1 MKILNV
7 VNVTFLFPSVLPTK
21 QLLAIIIK
29 VMKLRTDAVRLP
41 CKISKE
47 VMLKKKNKKSGK
59 QFSCRGG
66 RTPIFI
72 NTVTR

>member
-1 MKILNV
+1 MVIFLFYLKKKVWSMKILNV

-47 VMLKKKNKKSGK
+47 VMPKKEK
-59 QFSCRGG
+59 
-66 RTPIFI
+66 
-72 NTVTR
+72 